1 MKPHNEVNQRLQR
14 QNYENNEQIRQ
25 FQEQLSESQLKLE
38 AQEQSRREYNGFD
51 IISNRFEKTIG
62 KLDGITDKK
71 NKLNE
76 QPKNAQQSAKD
87 SDAAIADHHILKA
100 TLNKVTQ
107 QLKATAEERDNA
119 IKQLTQAQ
127 HDESQRDVA
136 KNKAL
141 TDAADQQRQ
150 LTEEIKRIV
159 KNRCETEK
167 VYKDKEEEHK
177 TDIKDKNMLI
187 ELLRS
192 WLSQVKQVPLSL
204 KTLTLL
210 PPPALKTLEQLMET
224 MIPKGIEPLA
234 EGTLTRTAV
243 DTNLQAGGDPL
254 LENPNAEK
262 DHEGAEMKLREEP
275 REEPQQSKE
284 SRDEL
289 TTVKKQHCQK

>member
-1 MKPHNEVNQRLQR
+1 MSPRK
-14 QNYENNEQIRQ
+14 
-25 FQEQLSESQLKLE
+25 KL
-38 AQEQSRREYNGFD
+38 
-51 IISNRFEKTIG
+51 
-62 KLDGITDKK
+62 
-71 NKLNE
+71 
-76 QPKNAQQSAKD
+76 
-87 SDAAIADHHILKA
+87 
-100 TLNKVTQ
+100 
-107 QLKATAEERDNA
+107 
-119 IKQLTQAQ
+119 
-127 HDESQRDVA
+127 
-136 KNKAL
+136 
-141 TDAADQQRQ
+141 
-150 LTEEIKRIV
+150 
-159 KNRCETEK
+159 ETEK
-167 VYKDKEEEHK
+167 VYKDKEEKHK
-177 TDIKDKNMLI
+177 TDIKDNNQLI

-289 TTVKKQHCQK
+289 TTFKQKNCPKEEEYDKEEGSERTDRL

>member
-1 MKPHNEVNQRLQR
+1 MSPRK
-14 QNYENNEQIRQ
+14 
-25 FQEQLSESQLKLE
+25 KL
-38 AQEQSRREYNGFD
+38 
-51 IISNRFEKTIG
+51 
-62 KLDGITDKK
+62 
-71 NKLNE
+71 
-76 QPKNAQQSAKD
+76 
-87 SDAAIADHHILKA
+87 
-100 TLNKVTQ
+100 
-107 QLKATAEERDNA
+107 
-119 IKQLTQAQ
+119 
-127 HDESQRDVA
+127 
-136 KNKAL
+136 
-141 TDAADQQRQ
+141 
-150 LTEEIKRIV
+150 
-159 KNRCETEK
+159 ETEK
-167 VYKDKEEEHK
+167 VYKDKEEKHK
-177 TDIKDKNMLI
+177 TDIKDNNQLI

-284 SRDEL
+284 SRDDMSSQPSNNN
-289 TTVKKQHCQK
+289 TAKKKKNMMKKKEVSEPSTCNPYNNVHLKTISLS